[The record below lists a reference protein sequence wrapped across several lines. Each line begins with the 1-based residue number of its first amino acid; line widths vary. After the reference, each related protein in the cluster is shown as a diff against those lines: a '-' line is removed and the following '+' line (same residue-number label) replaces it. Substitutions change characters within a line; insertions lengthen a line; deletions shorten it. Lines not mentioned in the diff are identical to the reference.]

1 MDMEAELEQ
10 HLTFVPNSISK
21 RVAMR
26 LRKPNPTNGRSA
38 AAAADDD
45 E

>member
-1 MDMEAELEQ
+1 
-10 HLTFVPNSISK
+10 
-21 RVAMR
+21 MR

-45 E
+45 EWRDLSYDCYQMMWYYVNTKG